1 MFSYSPPS
9 KTMLRTSLEQISTQA
24 NMKEEEAKPF
34 FVFDWLDEL
43 MADQDA
49 LKIAEL
55 LNTPSKA
62 SKYIYQDHPEMHR
75 CISNIE
81 VCNTPKLSNCK
92 RQVSTQSLPIII
104 TPKILFQEDD
114 TITKGGS
121 FNQKP
126 TTKSSATRIFKKR
139 SVALGNG
146 WNAKGLTKAKQ
157 GKWQGALAC
166 WDNALEIRQQICDCQ
181 NDQLEVANTWNNRG
195 IALGK
200 LGQFDKA
207 VDSLQH
213 AYAIRCSHLGKS
225 HPQVVST
232 LHNIAN
238 VHHQQGNL
246 TLALSVFGKAKSLL
260 ASNQDKESMLVARI
274 CTAIGHVY
282 YQAQQWIDSKD
293 AYQDAFNI
301 LLHALS
307 SSTNPSQA
315 ENKELQREVYELQ
328 RDIQELD
335 TKISASA
342 ASFASSSL
350 VSNRQ
355 ALF

>member
-1 MFSYSPPS
+1 MFSYSAPS
-9 KTMLRTSLEQISTQA
+9 KTMLRTSFEQKSTQA

-34 FVFDWLDEL
+34 FVFDWLDDL
-43 MADQDA
+43 MADKDA
-49 LKIAEL
+49 LQIAEL

-62 SKYIYQDHPEMHR
+62 AKYIYQDHPEMHR

-81 VCNTPKLSNCK
+81 VGNMPKFSNCK
-92 RQVSTQSLPIII
+92 RQASTQSLPTTI
-104 TPKILFQEDD
+104 TPKLLFQEDE

-121 FNQKP
+121 
-126 TTKSSATRIFKKR
+126 KSSATRIFKKR

-207 VDSLQH
+207 MHSLQH
-213 AYAIRCSHLGKS
+213 AYAIRCSHLGTS
-225 HPQVVST
+225 NLQVVST

-260 ASNQDKESMLVARI
+260 ASKQDKDSMLVARI

-293 AYQDAFNI
+293 AYQDAFNM
-301 LLHALS
+301 LQALS

-350 VSNRQ
+350 VSDRQ
-355 ALF
+355 ALY